1 MSELAIIKSST
12 LTDIADAIR
21 TKNGLDGSDLI
32 PTSEMAS
39 EILSISTGVELPE
52 LANPAGASHILSDK
66 EAIDE
71 NGNKLTGT
79 IATKTSSDLSAS
91 GATVTVPAGYYA
103 SQTTK
108 SISTATQATP
118 SISVDANGLI
128 TASVTQTAG
137 YVSSG
142 TKSATKQL
150 TTQATKTIT
159 PSTSSQT
166 AVAKNVYTT
175 GAVTV
180 NAVPT
185 QTKSVTPSTSSQTVS
200 PDSGKFLSSVTVN
213 AISTAAKAKPTISV
227 NANGTISASYTQS
240 AGYVTAGTVSANSV
254 TLSSS
259 NDSDFVASN
268 IKKGVTIFGVT
279 GTYVPT
285 FT

>member
-21 TKNGLDGSDLI
+21 TKNGLGDSDLI

-39 EILSISTGVELPE
+39 EILSIGSGVDLPD
-52 LANPAGASHILSDK
+52 LTNPASASHLLSGK

-71 NGNKLTGT
+71 NGNKITGN
-79 IATKTSSDLSAS
+79 IAIKTSDDLTSS

-128 TASVTQTAG
+128 TASATQTAG

-142 TKSATKQL
+142 TKSTTKQL

-166 AVAKNVYTT
+166 AVEKNMYTT

-213 AISTAAKAKPTISV
+213 AISTATKAKPTISV

-240 AGYVTAGTVSANSV
+240 AGYVTAGTVSATSV
-254 TLSSS
+254 TLGSSH
-259 NDSDFVASN
+259 DSDFVASN

-285 FT
+285 FA